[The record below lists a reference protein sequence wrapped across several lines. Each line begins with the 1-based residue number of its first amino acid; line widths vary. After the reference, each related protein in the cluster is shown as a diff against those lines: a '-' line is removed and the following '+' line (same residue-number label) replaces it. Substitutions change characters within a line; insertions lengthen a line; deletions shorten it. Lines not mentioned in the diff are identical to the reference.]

1 MCNFVCNNINTL
13 IDRIIEKRSLNE
25 ENILIRIGLDGGGG
39 FVKMCLSVFN
49 MEEKKGEVWRTKRL
63 GERFVDSGI
72 KKAMLIGIVPNVQE
86 NYMNIKTVQ
95 LTPVAGVM

>member
-49 MEEKKGEVWRTKRL
+49 MEEKKGEV
-63 GERFVDSGI
+63 
-72 KKAMLIGIVPNVQE
+72 
-86 NYMNIKTVQ
+86 
-95 LTPVAGVM
+95 